1 MNSCILSFQ
10 YWDKGDLKLFED
22 LSVYANCTLELLMFE
37 NKRVVKL
44 LYHNCYLTLERM
56 KIIYTTLGILQR
68 WVYDKDKDKD
78 KLWNTIAIIKLSGDI
93 SPYYTILYNFGHVTV
108 V

>member
-1 MNSCILSFQ
+1 MKLIEAFELAYIHCPSQTTKCLILVNSCILSFQ
-10 YWDKGDLKLFED
+10 YWDKGNLKLFED

-68 WVYDKDKDKD
+68 WVYDKDTNYGIP
-78 KLWNTIAIIKLSGDI
+78 LRLLS
-93 SPYYTILYNFGHVTV
+93 
-108 V
+108 